1 MEYLEGLRLDKV
13 INTCLRKFSRTDCD
27 SSKVK
32 MYNKNGVLLFKEDF
46 NLIQPN
52 DVLYIAF
59 KGEDFNYCAILDDY
73 EIGRVLG

>member
-1 MEYLEGLRLDKV
+1 M
-13 INTCLRKFSRTDCD
+13 ISTCLRKFTKVDSD

-32 MYNKNGVLLFKEDF
+32 MYNKNGVLLFSEDF

-73 EIGRVLG
+73 DIGRVLG

>member
-1 MEYLEGLRLDKV
+1 
-13 INTCLRKFSRTDCD
+13 
-27 SSKVK
+27 

-46 NLIQPN
+46 NLIQAN

-73 EIGRVLG
+73 EIGRVLGQGGFGKVMLGKHREKGT

>member
-1 MEYLEGLRLDKV
+1 MKLDKV
-13 INTCLRKFSRTDCD
+13 INTCLRKFSKSDSDC
-27 SSKVK
+27 SKVK

-46 NLIQPN
+46 NLVMPN
-52 DVLYIAF
+52 DILYIAF

>member
-1 MEYLEGLRLDKV
+1 
-13 INTCLRKFSRTDCD
+13 
-27 SSKVK
+27 

-52 DVLYIAF
+52 DILYVAF